1 MMGVVDINIKAL
13 QYQVVFGDVEENITR
28 VREQFERAELKET
41 DVVVLPEMWTS
52 GYDLENIQKH
62 ACQDLNPAKSVISEL
77 AQEYDVNIVA
87 GSVANI
93 KDDSDEVYNTAFVLD
108 RSGKLVYEYSK
119 MHLVPM
125 LNEPEYLTG
134 GKDKVETFT
143 LDGNTCGLVIC
154 YDLRFPELFR
164 DLALKGATSIFTVAE
179 WPMARKA
186 HWEVLIK
193 ARAIENQCYLIASNT
208 YGEIGDQEFAGR
220 SMIIDPFGKVVD
232 EAADHGDA
240 AVTGQLDGNEVARI
254 RKAVPIFDSRKREM
268 YHFL

>member
-1 MMGVVDINIKAL
+1 MNIKAL
-13 QYQVVFGDVEENITR
+13 QYQVAFGDVKENLTK
-28 VREQFERAELKET
+28 VRKQFERAELKET

-52 GYDLENIQKH
+52 GYDLENIRIH
-62 ACQDLNPAKSVISEL
+62 ACQDLEPAKSMISEL

-87 GSVANI
+87 GSVANV
-93 KDDSDEVYNTAFVLD
+93 KEDPDEVYNTAFVVD
-108 RSGKLVYEYSK
+108 RKGTLVYEYSK

-125 LNEPEYLTG
+125 LNEPEYLAG
-134 GKDKVETFT
+134 GQDKVETFT
-143 LDGNTCGLVIC
+143 LDGNTCGVVIC

-164 DLALKGATSIFTVAE
+164 DLALKGATSIFVVAE

-208 YGEIGDQEFAGR
+208 YGEIGEIGGQEFAGR
-220 SMIIDPFGKVVD
+220 SMIIDPFGKVID
-232 EAADHGDA
+232 ETADHGDGV
-240 AVTGQLDGNEVARI
+240 VTGRLDGNEVARI
-254 RKAVPIFDSRKREM
+254 REEVPIFDSRKREM